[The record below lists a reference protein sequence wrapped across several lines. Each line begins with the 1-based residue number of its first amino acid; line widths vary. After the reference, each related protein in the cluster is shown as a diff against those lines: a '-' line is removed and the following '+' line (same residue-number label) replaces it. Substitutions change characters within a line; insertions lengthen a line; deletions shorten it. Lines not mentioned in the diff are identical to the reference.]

1 MCSSLSLS
9 SACASSS
16 ISSTRWSAIRL
27 KTTRCC
33 RRASMKPH
41 QRRQARWFETFGCG
55 TPSRC
60 TSSPTE
66 SSPSSRSSSRIRRR
80 VGSPSPRKYF
90 ATRSAST
97 GASGKRN
104 GASSCD
110 IDPPVILE
118 ERDIT
123 IDRPFGERLGCGG
136 VHQEGRRDET
146 HCGSTLG
153 RVRHCGDRSRKRR
166 LGDLEILVRGSRRA
180 DDHGGQQRADN
191 PDRNDWLVQRRRQ
204 DGKRKRNLLADG
216 RLDRARYRHVY
227 ARSTARHVPVLRL
240 RRGDHGRRTDSP

>member
-1 MCSSLSLS
+1 GCH
-9 SACASSS
+9 
-16 ISSTRWSAIRL
+16 
-27 KTTRCC
+27 
-33 RRASMKPH
+33 RAPSKPH
-41 QRRQARWFETFGCG
+41 QRRQARWFETCGCR

-110 IDPPVILE
+110 IDPPFIFE

-123 IDRPFGERLGCGG
+123 ISRPFAEGLVSRG

-146 HCGSTLG
+146 H
-153 RVRHCGDRSRKRR
+153 
-166 LGDLEILVRGSRRA
+166 
-180 DDHGGQQRADN
+180 
-191 PDRNDWLVQRRRQ
+191 
-204 DGKRKRNLLADG
+204 
-216 RLDRARYRHVY
+216 
-227 ARSTARHVPVLRL
+227 
-240 RRGDHGRRTDSP
+240 